1 MNIIEKEELKKAIEE
16 GIQAFFEQNK
26 INVLAVNDKLLN
38 STDLGVTQN
47 MSAIATNKTLHKAG
61 ILEENTD
68 INRTS
73 KWKITEE
80 GQEYA
85 VTPLKFIVSVT
96 DDENILVRLKEEN
109 PKWLGK
115 FEERFADI
123 VRKEN
128 KEETAN
134 GKEE

>member
-1 MNIIEKEELKKAIEE
+1 MNIIQKEEIKKAIEE
-16 GIQAFFEQNK
+16 GIQSFFEKNK
-26 INVLAVNDKLLN
+26 INVLAINGGLLT
-38 STDLGVTQN
+38 STELGATQN
-47 MSAIATNKTLHKAG
+47 MSAIETNKLLNKTG

-73 KWKITEE
+73 KWKITKD

-96 DDENILVRLKEEN
+96 NDDNILVRLKEEN

-115 FEERFADI
+115 LEEKFADI

-128 KEETAN
+128 KEELAN
-134 GKEE
+134 GNEE